1 MDPITYLTTAAT
13 EFGGLEW
20 GFLVVEGVLAIA
32 GLYLAFLRNDAH
44 PIRGAALRR
53 LGIATLALGG
63 LGLIV
68 AVLRLAAI
76 DPFRMPIWFIAVA
89 LVEIVLA
96 AYALFYWQ
104 TRYPAALD
112 AYTQS
117 QRGAPRR
124 SSPRPQAALQTNGN
138 SAALAEPPALAT
150 TSRRDSRRD
159 RKRRGR

>member
-1 MDPITYLTTAAT
+1 MELVTYLTTSAA

-20 GFLVVEGVLAIA
+20 GFLVVEAVVAVA
-32 GLYLAFLRNDAH
+32 GLYLAFLRNDGH

-53 LGIATLALGG
+53 LGLGMLLLGG

-76 DPFRMPIWFIAVA
+76 DPFRMPIWFVA
-89 LVEIVLA
+89 IGLAELVLA

-104 TRYPAALD
+104 ARYPAALD

-117 QRGAPRR
+117 LRSTTRR
-124 SSPRPQAALQTNGN
+124 SNSRPQAALQTNGN
-138 SAALAEPPALAT
+138 SAAFNDPPTLAT
-150 TSRRDSRRD
+150 SSRRDSRRD